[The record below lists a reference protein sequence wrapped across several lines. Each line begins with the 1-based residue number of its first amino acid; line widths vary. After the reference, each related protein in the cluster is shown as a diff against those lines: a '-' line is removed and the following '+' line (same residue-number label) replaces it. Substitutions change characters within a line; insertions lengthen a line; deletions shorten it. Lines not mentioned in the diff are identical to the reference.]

1 MHACIIKCSL
11 DANLIDNP
19 ARENLSTK
27 SNISIIN
34 SSGYLGIENI
44 AQEKS
49 TQSVYEF
56 ALKAPAKISPLC
68 NYKQQCDLMS
78 VALSI
83 SNPRILF
90 SRISHGNYLKQS
102 VTKPKKRLQDSSL
115 DTSNG
120 KLIRVYDVFVGT
132 EISQI
137 ALTTNIVIDEEE
149 FLKILIGL
157 LNVIINKNRTC
168 FEENILE
175 AINNYI
181 HALNGNDKEH
191 FFKFLYIA
199 LEKAANADTG
209 KEGDEFDS
217 YISKLTGVAKKEVKN
232 LRVFNNRS
240 KHNFRNRKDIE
251 KYNSLL
257 KNLNLYLLSLKKIVD
272 AVIKYRIRKYETYD
286 T

>member
-34 SSGYLGIENI
+34 SSGYLSIENI
-44 AQEKS
+44 TQEKS
-49 TQSVYEF
+49 EQLAYEF

-68 NYKQQCDLMS
+68 DYKQRCELMS
-78 VALSI
+78 VALSL
-83 SNPRILF
+83 SKPRILF

-102 VTKPKKRLQDSSL
+102 VTKLKKRTQDSSL

-157 LNVIINKNRTC
+157 LNIIINKNRTC

-209 KEGDEFDS
+209 KEEDEFDS

-232 LRVFNNRS
+232 LRIFNNRS
-240 KHNFRNRKDIE
+240 KHNFRNRKDVE

-257 KNLNLYLLSLKKIVD
+257 KKLNLYLLSLKKIVD